1 MDDTLLKQRVGKWNE
16 ACRFLKGKQAELSV
30 EEWSAIEVLADY
42 WRNTY
47 HTGMAD
53 ECEEMIAVLV
63 NADKYHSN
71 NKEIITWSKEFRG
84 IAKQMYTKD
93 KETFVQFQQAM
104 MQLHQG
110 NRPRPTPRPS
120 SSVPSN
126 DVLIKQNVQKWLK
139 AFFALH
145 ENWSSLDE
153 EEQSA
158 IQFIVDAW
166 GKPQLTDSLRR
177 ECEQRIAVL
186 VNGDRLHGNNKNII
200 LHSKDFRSIAK
211 LYISKGNDLYQ
222 EFSRAVSEQV
232 ATMSNQQN
240 QQNRQGGQQRAQSP
254 VAGPSVRIVEADFC
268 DSLGTTLLSNFG
280 NKIDATTHY
289 LTPRIRY
296 QVLQVRGDVDIWY
309 KIYDPSGNLMM
320 AEGSRNGYT
329 WHGIVQ
335 ANSIGNGEKIL
346 GGYGNNER
354 NIFSVPGNWRIEFYE
369 NDTLLYKTSFIVVKK
384 QASHTSRRS
393 TVPTDLA
400 PKKKRKGCLSWLLF
414 LLLALGCGY
423 QFWYKDYKRDV
434 DAPRS
439 YVFATN
445 LFLRSSQVADVEYNR
460 LGTIAYG
467 SELITYS
474 NEGGWA
480 YVKANGQ
487 KGYVASDYLLGAEEF
502 SLLNGVWGNDDA
514 KEVVATAKCRK
525 AILDFLKSGNLQTGN
540 NGWQLYAK
548 PKEMKPNSVSYPQLN
563 DGYDHFTEFAFILK
577 DNQSGK
583 RKLALY
589 AFEENETPV
598 FRYAEDAPAKGDIKA
613 VTYSKW
619 NNRYRVTY
627 SGQEAVYTPPVKK
640 EAPKEPEP
648 AVSSR
653 SIDLVKVDF
662 ANGTNKGVLLTG
674 YGQQLYSDMQ
684 YLQSRVAYKK
694 RRAGRET
701 FLLKVNIIRPDGTP
715 IRGATSPADCTFER
729 NVALWQEEGSFEL
742 TGWGSPESDV
752 YPAGTYRYEIWHNG
766 EKLSS
771 STINV
776 ESRVVVSTEVADDR
790 IYESVDQMPEFPNG
804 GMKGLMQYLS
814 KNVKY
819 PAVARER
826 GVQGR
831 VPVQFVINQDGSITD
846 VTVVGGVDPYLD
858 KEAVRVIKSMPK
870 WRPGK
875 KDGKAVRVKYTV
887 PISFKLN

>member
-1 MDDTLLKQRVGKWNE
+1 MTKLQVTKCVNNIKVIAEIILSSADNQKKYSKLCGLVLQLFHGIMPEYRYPEKEICAICDELKEYAGSFNDDNDNLKIKRASRDLATIFRKIPASEYDEFFDGLCE
-16 ACRFLKGKQAELSV
+16 ADIAGILKSLAELDQEPATEKQAELTPQEWGSCAYAFYNEKDYPNAYKAARKALEGGNSFGAYMLGTLYGMGCGV
-30 EEWSAIEVLADY
+30 EQDHTIAFNFYNEGAKLNNAACQYKLYEAYKQGDGCPKNELEA
-42 WRNTY
+42 WR
-47 HTGMAD
+47 
-53 ECEEMIAVLV
+53 
-63 NADKYHSN
+63 
-71 NKEIITWSKEFRG
+71 
-84 IAKQMYTKD
+84 
-93 KETFVQFQQAM
+93 
-104 MQLHQG
+104 
-110 NRPRPTPRPS
+110 
-120 SSVPSN
+120 
-126 DVLIKQNVQKWLK
+126 WLK
-139 AFFALH
+139 IAAD
-145 ENWSSLDE
+145 NGWLD
-153 EEQSA
+153 A
-158 IQFIVDAW
+158 IVDW
-166 GKPQLTDSLRR
+166 GAHCIFDLSSPSYDEAFS
-177 ECEQRIAVL
+177 
-186 VNGDRLHGNNKNII
+186 
-200 LHSKDFRSIAK
+200 
-211 LYISKGNDLYQ
+211 YISK
-222 EFSRAVSEQV
+222 AAEQGS
-232 ATMSNQQN
+232 TK
-240 QQNRQGGQQRAQSP
+240 G
-254 VAGPSVRIVEADFC
+254 
-268 DSLGTTLLSNFG
+268 
-280 NKIDATTHY
+280 K
-289 LTPRIRY
+289 
-296 QVLQVRGDVDIWY
+296 
-309 KIYDPSGNLMM
+309 LML
-320 AEGSRNGYT
+320 AF
-329 WHGIVQ
+329 
-335 ANSIGNGEKIL
+335 A
-346 GGYGNNER
+346 
-354 NIFSVPGNWRIEFYE
+354 YE
-369 NDTLLYKTSFIVVKK
+369 NGWGVKSDMNRAKTILRQLADEGEELAREHYNLILEKEREKEKSAREEENRRKREEDRRK
-384 QASHTSRRS
+384 QQEKEEK
-393 TVPTDLA
+393 
-400 PKKKRKGCLSWLLF
+400 KKKRKGCLSWFLF
-414 LLLALGCGY
+414 LLIALGCGY

-474 NEGGWA
+474 NEDGWA

-525 AILDFLKSGNLQTGN
+525 AILDFLKSGNLQTGS

-589 AFEENETPV
+589 AFEEDETPV

-640 EAPKEPEP
+640 EVPKEPEP

-715 IRGATSPADCTFER
+715 IRGAESPADCTFER
-729 NVALWQEEGSFEL
+729 NITLWQEEGLFEL
-742 TGWGSPESDV
+742 TGWGSPNSDV

-771 STINV
+771 STVNV
-776 ESRVVVSTEVADDR
+776 ESRAVVSTEVTDDR

-887 PISFKLN
+887 PISFKLS